1 MSTHKPSNL
10 ALLRESFTAQ
20 AAGFESGSYHLSK
33 KEYLDYLVLRCEP
46 KAADQILEVAAG
58 TCVCG
63 RTLAPY
69 CGHVTCLDLTSAMLE
84 QGRKEAENQ
93 SLSNMTFV
101 KGVAEELPFL
111 DGIFDM
117 VISRLAFHHFVNP
130 QVIFAEQVRVLK
142 KGGRLVLW
150 DMTPADLAQRQEID
164 RIETLRDPSHA
175 REMSKEE
182 MQKLYAD
189 TGLTLTLQEEL
200 EIPVSLEGW
209 MELTKTPEE
218 VRNEIRT
225 MMEKDLSGEITT
237 GFMPYRTK
245 EGIFFHH
252 HWVLNVGTK

>member
-1 MSTHKPSNL
+1 M
-10 ALLRESFTAQ
+10 
-20 AAGFESGSYHLSK
+20 
-33 KEYLDYLVLRCEP
+33 
-46 KAADQILEVAAG
+46 LEVAAG

-63 RTLAPY
+63 RALAPY
-69 CGHVTCLDLTSAMLE
+69 CNQVTCLDLAPAMLE
-84 QGRKEAENQ
+84 AGRSKAEKQGITNI
-93 SLSNMTFV
+93 TYV
-101 KGVAEELPFL
+101 TGIAEELPFP
-111 DGIFDM
+111 DNSFDM

-142 KGGRLVLW
+142 NGGRLVLW
-150 DMTPADLAQRQEID
+150 DMTPADLAQREEID
-164 RIETLRDPSHA
+164 RIETLRDPSHTQ
-175 REMSKEE
+175 EMSKED

-237 GFMPYRTK
+237 GFMPYRTE

>member
-1 MSTHKPSNL
+1 MKPSNL
-10 ALLRESFTAQ
+10 ELLWQSFTAQ
-20 AAGFESGSYHLSK
+20 AAGFESGTYHLSK
-33 KEYLDYLVLRCEP
+33 KEYLDYLTLRCEP
-46 KAADQILEVAAG
+46 KAEDQILEVAAG

-63 RTLAPY
+63 RALAPY
-69 CGHVTCLDLTSAMLE
+69 CNHVTCLDLTPAMLE
-84 QGRKEAENQ
+84 TGRNEAEKQGITNI
-93 SLSNMTFV
+93 TYV
-101 KGVAEELPFL
+101 TGVAEELPFP
-111 DGIFDM
+111 DNSFDM

-142 KGGRLVLW
+142 KGGRLVMW
-150 DMTPADLAQRQEID
+150 DMTPADLAQRQKID
-164 RIETLRDPSHA
+164 RIETLRDPSHT

-200 EIPVSLEGW
+200 EILVSLEGW

-225 MMEKDLSGEITT
+225 MMEKDLSREITT
-237 GFMPYRTK
+237 GFIPYRTE

>member
-1 MSTHKPSNL
+1 MKPSNIDE
-10 ALLRESFTAQ
+10 LRRSFTAQ
-20 AAGFESGSYHLSK
+20 AAGFESGTYHLSK
-33 KEYLDYLVLRCEP
+33 KEYLDYLVLRTGP
-46 KAADQILEVAAG
+46 KQTDHVLEVAAG

-63 RTLAPY
+63 RALAPY
-69 CGHVTCLDLTSAMLE
+69 CNQVTCLDLTPAMPE
-84 QGRKEAENQ
+84 TGRSEAEKQGITNI
-93 SLSNMTFV
+93 TYV
-101 KGVAEELPFL
+101 TGVAEELPFP
-111 DGIFDM
+111 DNSFDM

-130 QVIFAEQVRVLK
+130 QVIFAEKVRVLK
-142 KGGRLVLW
+142 KGGRLVMW
-150 DMTPADLAQRQEID
+150 DMTPADLAQRQKID
-164 RIETLRDPSHA
+164 RIETLRDPSHT

-200 EIPVSLEGW
+200 EILVSLEGW

-225 MMEKDLSGEITT
+225 MMEKDLSREITT
-237 GFMPYRTK
+237 GFIPYRTE

>member
-1 MSTHKPSNL
+1 MKPSNIDE
-10 ALLRESFTAQ
+10 LRRSFTTQ
-20 AAGFESGSYHLSK
+20 AAGFESGTYHLSK

-46 KAADQILEVAAG
+46 KAADQLLEVAAG

-63 RTLAPY
+63 RALAPY
-69 CGHVTCLDLTSAMLE
+69 CNHVTCLDLTPAMLE
-84 QGRKEAENQ
+84 TGRSEAEKQGITNI
-93 SLSNMTFV
+93 SYVT
-101 KGVAEELPFL
+101 GVAEELPFL
-111 DGIFDM
+111 DNSFDL

-130 QVIFAEQVRVLK
+130 QVIFAEQARVLK
-142 KGGRLVLW
+142 KNGRLVLW
-150 DMTPADLAQRQEID
+150 DMVPANLALREEID
-164 RIETLRDPSHA
+164 RIETLRDPSHT

-237 GFMPYRTK
+237 GFMPYRTE

-252 HWVLNVGTK
+252 HWVLNIGTR